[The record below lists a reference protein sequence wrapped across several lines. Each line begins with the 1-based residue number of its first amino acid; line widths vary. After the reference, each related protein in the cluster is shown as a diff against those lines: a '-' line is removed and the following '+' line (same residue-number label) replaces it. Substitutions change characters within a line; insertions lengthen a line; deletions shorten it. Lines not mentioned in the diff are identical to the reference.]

1 MIYSRIKRHL
11 AMMISTVT
19 LLSSCVVLPHNVKA
33 DDVWPDGP
41 QINAPCAVAM
51 EVNTGTILYEKN
63 SHEVHYPASITKIL
77 TTLLAIE
84 NSSLDETV
92 TFSAD
97 AVYLNEG
104 DTSHIS
110 RDLNE
115 QMTMEECLYGIMLE
129 SANEC
134 AYAVAEHVGS
144 SLGGDYRT
152 FIDLMNEKAK
162 LLGCTDTH
170 FNNCNG
176 LPDEEHYT
184 SAYDMAL
191 ISSEAYRNEIFKQI
205 TGTKTYTIP
214 PTNKHSDPTYLNNH
228 HCILHPYRQTSD
240 YVNPTCTGGK
250 TGFTKVANS
259 TLVTFAEKNGLKLC
273 VVIMNANS
281 PDHFVDTN
289 TLIEYCFS
297 NFSAYNILENETSIQ
312 DSRNKNLGVLNSNGP
327 FVTLDSNAYIVLPN
341 TVEFKAAKFALDENT
356 KDESVAS
363 LNYMYAGRS
372 VGKVAIIPTGAEITE
387 NYFEKKKE
395 KNDIMIVKIKPVYI
409 LFILFMIVLLILML
423 FGVKKLYDNYYVI
436 RHNMDVKMEQKR
448 RFRTIKRRNRRPKR
462 KDRLFK

>member
-1 MIYSRIKRHL
+1 MIYKKIKKYTAGIMAVVSIFGCTL
-11 AMMISTVT
+11 AQTI
-19 LLSSCVVLPHNVKA
+19 PIKA
-33 DDVWPDGP
+33 EEKWPEGP
-41 QINAPCAVAM
+41 QINSPCAIVM
-51 EVNTGTILYEKN
+51 EVNTGTVLYEKN

-84 NSSLDETV
+84 NSNLEDIV

-115 QMTMEECLYGIMLE
+115 QMTMEECLYGVMLE

-144 SLGGDYRT
+144 IKGGDYST
-152 FIDLMNEKAK
+152 FIDLMNEKAAS
-162 LLGCTDTH
+162 LGCTDTH

-191 ISSEAYRNEIFKQI
+191 ISSEAYRNETFKSI

-214 PTNKHSDPTYLNNH
+214 PTNKHADPTYLNNH
-228 HCILHPYRQTSD
+228 HKILHNYKTGN
-240 YVNPTCTGGK
+240 YVNESCTGGK

-259 TLVTFAEKNGLKLC
+259 TLVTFAERNGLSIC
-273 VVIMNANS
+273 VVIMNAND

-289 TLIEYCFS
+289 TLIEYSFS
-297 NFSAYNILENETSIQ
+297 NFRAYNIIENEQSIQ
-312 DSRNKNLGVLNSNGP
+312 ESKNKNLGVLNANGS
-327 FVTLDSNAYIVLPN
+327 FVTLNSDAYIVLPN
-341 TVEFKAAKFALDENT
+341 TVDFSAATFELDENT
-356 KDESVAS
+356 NDESVAALS
-363 LNYMYAGRS
+363 YTYANRT
-372 VGKVAIIPTGAEITE
+372 VGKVEIVPTGAKIEHD
-387 NYFEKKKE
+387 YFEKKDE
-395 KNDIMIVKIKPVYI
+395 KTQNKIVKVKSIYI
-409 LFILFMIVLLILML
+409 LLILVFIAL
-423 FGVKKLYDNYYVI
+423 LVIIILGIKKFYDNFYVI
-436 RHNMDVKMEQKR
+436 RHNLGVRTEQRR
-448 RFRTIKRRNRRPKR
+448 RFREIKRRNRRPRR